1 MATSD
6 PQWRGAAWRSRRGRR
21 TAPDVRER
29 IVQYALLMR
38 VHKPIGSLL
47 LLWPTLWALWIAG
60 AGEPDA
66 GIVLVFVAGVFV
78 MRSAGCVINDY
89 ADRRIDPHVWRTKDR
104 PVASGKVEPR
114 EALALFTV
122 LCLVGFGLVL
132 TLNGLAVMLSFAGAA
147 LAAGYP
153 FMKRWTHLPQ
163 VHLGVAFGWGI
174 PMAFAALTGG
184 TPPLAWLLLT
194 GVVAWAVAYDTM
206 YAMADRED
214 DLRIGVKSTAIL
226 FGDADRVFVGVA
238 QIAVLAALVL
248 AGRQAGLG
256 AFYNVAVAMGAA
268 LFLYQQRLI
277 RDREPAACFKAF
289 LNNNWVGALVFG
301 GIVIDYYA
309 P

>member
-1 MATSD
+1 M
-6 PQWRGAAWRSRRGRR
+6 
-21 TAPDVRER
+21 RER

-38 VHKPIGSLL
+38 VHRPIGSLL

-60 AGEPDA
+60 AGTPA
-66 GIVLVFVAGVFV
+66 PGIVLVFVAGVLV

-89 ADRRIDPHVWRTKDR
+89 ADRGIDPHVRRTMDR
-104 PVASGKVEPR
+104 PIASGKVKPR

-238 QIAVLAALVL
+238 QIAVLAVLVL

-256 AFYNVAVAMGAA
+256 VFYNVAVAMGAA

-277 RDREPAACFKAF
+277 RSREPAACFNAF

-301 GIVIDYYA
+301 GIAIDYHV

>member
-1 MATSD
+1 M
-6 PQWRGAAWRSRRGRR
+6 
-21 TAPDVRER
+21 RER

-89 ADRRIDPHVWRTKDR
+89 ADRRIDPHVRRTKDR
-104 PVASGKVEPR
+104 PIASGRVKPG
-114 EALALFTV
+114 EALVLFSA
-122 LCLVGFGLVL
+122 LCLVGLGLVL
-132 TLNGLAVMLSFAGAA
+132 TLNGLTVALSLAGAA
-147 LAAGYP
+147 LAASYP

-163 VHLGVAFGWGI
+163 IHLGVAFGWGI

-184 TPPLAWLLLT
+184 TPPLAWLLLA
-194 GVVAWAVAYDTM
+194 GVVAWALAYDTM

-226 FGDADRVFVGVA
+226 FGSADRAFVGA
-238 QIAVLAALVL
+238 SQLAVLAVLLL
-248 AGRQAGLG
+248 AGREAGLG
-256 AFYNVAVAMGAA
+256 VFYNSGVAMGAA
-268 LFLYQQRLI
+268 LFLYQQHLI
-277 RDREPAACFKAF
+277 RDREPAACFSAF
-289 LNNNWVGALVFG
+289 LNNNWMGALVFA
-301 GIVIDYYA
+301 GIAIDYHA
-309 P
+309 S